1 MKKVLIFVFSFYKKA
16 ISGSIKLLFGGGCRF
31 SPTCSDYAKGS
42 VEKHGAFWGSVLTI
56 KRISRCHPLGGFGY
70 DPVPDKL

>member
-1 MKKVLIFVFSFYKKA
+1 MKKVLIFVFSFYKNA
-16 ISGSIKLLFGGGCRF
+16 MSGSIKLLFGGGCRF